1 MDWKVNELNFEWEL
15 VNFFLLMKVDENW
28 LRKVV
33 FMW

>member
-15 VNFFLLMKVDENW
+15 VNFFLLMKVDESW